1 MIAKTVGIYLQN
13 QTQTRAEKQTSS
25 DLSTTY
31 MHNAQVFEKPVR
43 ESDRQTVTQAY
54 RHTDTQTHRHTDTQT
69 HRHTKRKTHRHTKR
83 KTHSKV
89 LQSCAVL
96 LYCFRDFS
104 QATQMSSDGNRIRYR
119 MLNLPSLSCPR

>member
-43 ESDRQTVTQAY
+43 ESDRQTVTQ
-54 RHTDTQTHRHTDTQT
+54 THRHTDTQKE
-69 HRHTKRKTHRHTKR
+69 RHTKRKTHKKKDT
-83 KTHSKV
+83 
-89 LQSCAVL
+89 
-96 LYCFRDFS
+96 
-104 QATQMSSDGNRIRYR
+104 
-119 MLNLPSLSCPR
+119 